1 MNTRF
6 DVRRWRS
13 RFPGLAREVNGR
25 PAVFLDGPAGSQV
38 PDTVAAEVARAML
51 HVNANHG
58 GAFVTSVENDAMV
71 ERARRAASAFVGD
84 DGTGAIVFGP
94 NMTTLTFALARSLA
108 RTWRPGD
115 EVLVTRLDHD
125 ANVTPWVLA
134 AEAAGAT
141 VRRVPIRVED
151 GTLDLDA
158 YARLLTPR
166 TRLVAVGHA
175 SNALG
180 TVNPVAEITALA
192 HRAGAEVFV
201 DAVHGAPHRLLDVAA
216 WGCDWLACSAY
227 KFFGPHLGMLWGRTG
242 RLAELPVDKVRPASD
257 VPPER
262 WETGTPSYE
271 AIAGTLAAVDYL
283 GEIGRAHGATGGL
296 REALR
301 AAFDAIGGHEHEL
314 VAAAIAA
321 LATVPGVR
329 VRGITDPARLHERV
343 ATLGFTVDGVPA
355 AEIARR
361 LAAQGVF
368 VWSGNFY
375 AVEATRALGLEPDG
389 LVRAGFLH
397 YNEPGEVERLAAA
410 LSSSA

>member
-1 MNTRF
+1 MSTPF
-6 DVRRWRS
+6 DVGRWRA

-25 PAVFLDGPAGSQV
+25 PAAFLDGPAGSQV
-38 PDTVAAEVARAML
+38 PDSVAAAVARAML

-71 ERARRAASAFVGD
+71 ERARRAASTFVGD
-84 DGTGAIVFGP
+84 DGTGTIVFGP

-115 EVLVTRLDHD
+115 EVVVTRLDHD

-134 AEAAGAT
+134 AETAGAT
-141 VRRVPIRVED
+141 VRHVPIRVED

-158 YARLLTPR
+158 YARLLSPR

-227 KFFGPHLGMLWGRTG
+227 KFFGPHLGMLWGRRN
-242 RLAELPVDKVRPASD
+242 RLAELPVEKVRPASD
-257 VPPER
+257 LPPER

-271 AIAGTLAAVDYL
+271 AIAGTLAAIEYL
-283 GEIGRAHGATGGL
+283 AEIGREHGATGDL

-301 AAFDAIGGHEHEL
+301 AAFDAIGGHEQGL
-314 VAAAIAA
+314 AAAAIAA
-321 LATVPGVR
+321 LASVPGVR
-329 VRGITDPARLHERV
+329 VRGITDPSRLHERV
-343 ATLGFTVDGVPA
+343 ATFGFTVEGVPA
-355 AEIARR
+355 GEVARR
-361 LAAQGVF
+361 LAARGVF

-397 YNEPGEVERLAAA
+397 YNGAEDVERFATA